1 MKRLITQLALLIA
14 VLCASIP
21 AHAYDYDYIVDGIY
35 YNVNKS
41 NRTAEVT
48 KGDEKYKGSINIP
61 ESITYEGSSYS
72 VTSIGE
78 YAFLGCDGLTSVT
91 IPNSV
96 TSIGEDA
103 FCNCIGLTSV
113 TIPNSVTSIGE
124 YAFGNC
130 SGLTSVT
137 IGNSVT
143 SIGDIAFYGC
153 SGLTSVTI
161 PNSVTSIGEYAFYGC
176 SGLTSVTF
184 NAEKCTEMGSSD
196 HPLFKKCTKLS
207 DLTIGE
213 KVTTIPAYAFY
224 GCSGL
229 TSVTIPNSVTSIGE
243 AAFYECSGLTSVTI
257 GNSVTSIGDIAFY
270 DCSGLTS
277 LTIPA
282 SVTSIENYVFSN
294 CLGLTSIVVDKGNV
308 NYDSRD
314 NCNAIIETATNTLIT
329 GCKNTIIPN
338 SVTSIGEYAF
348 FCCSGLTSVTIP
360 NSVTSIGKSAFSYCS
375 GLTSIVV
382 DKGNV
387 NYDSRNN
394 CNAIIETAT
403 NTLITGCKKTIIPN
417 SVTSIGEY
425 AFLGCDGLTSVTIPN
440 SVTSIGEDAFCN
452 CIGLTSVTIPNS
464 VTSIGGY
471 AFFNC
476 RGLTSVTIP
485 NSVTSIG
492 TYAFSFCRGLT
503 SVTCLAP
510 NPPVCGDYALTDI
523 DKSKCTL
530 YVLKESVNLYKIANQ
545 WKDFYNISEYD
556 GVDDITVDAD
566 DAETLYDVYNIQGMK
581 VGSGLRR
588 AEMSDALPHGIYI
601 LVSPN
606 ATRKEKI

>member
-21 AHAYDYDYIVDGIY
+21 AHAYDYIVDGIY

-48 KGDEKYKGSINIP
+48 KGDGKYKGSINIP

-72 VTSIGE
+72 VTSIGKS
-78 YAFLGCDGLTSVT
+78 AFRDCSGLTSVT

-96 TSIGEDA
+96 TSIGDYA
-103 FCNCIGLTSV
+103 FDDCSGLTSV
-113 TIPNSVTSIGE
+113 TIPNSVTSIGTF
-124 YAFGNC
+124 AFGDC

-137 IGNSVT
+137 IPNSVT
-143 SIGDIAFYGC
+143 SIGSGVFYGC

-161 PNSVTSIGEYAFYGC
+161 PNSVTSIGYGFFRDC
-176 SGLTSVTF
+176 TGLTSVTIP
-184 NAEKCTEMGSSD
+184 NSVTS
-196 HPLFKKCTKLS
+196 
-207 DLTIGE
+207 IGDY
-213 KVTTIPAYAFY
+213 VFCD
-224 GCSGL
+224 CSGL

-243 AAFYECSGLTSVTI
+243 FAFYGCSGLTSVTI
-257 GNSVTSIGDIAFY
+257 PSSVTIIGNYAFNS
-270 DCSGLTS
+270 CS
-277 LTIPA
+277 
-282 SVTSIENYVFSN
+282 
-294 CLGLTSIVVDKGNV
+294 GLTSIVVDKGNV
-308 NYDSRD
+308 TYDSRN

-348 FCCSGLTSVTIP
+348 RGCDGLTSVTIGNSVTSIGRSAFYGCSNLTSVTIP
-360 NSVTSIGKSAFSYCS
+360 NSVTSIGHSAFCDCS
-375 GLTSIVV
+375 GLTSV
-382 DKGNV
+382 
-387 NYDSRNN
+387 
-394 CNAIIETAT
+394 T
-403 NTLITGCKKTIIPN
+403 IPN

-425 AFLGCDGLTSVTIPN
+425 AFLGCDGLTSVTIGMSVTSIGHSAFSLCSGLTSIVVDENNTVFDSRNNCNAIIETATNTQITGCNSTIIPN
-440 SVTSIGEDAFCN
+440 SVTSIGESAFYN
-452 CIGLTSVTIPNS
+452 CSGLKV
-464 VTSIGGY
+464 
-471 AFFNC
+471 
-476 RGLTSVTIP
+476 L
-485 NSVTSIG
+485 
-492 TYAFSFCRGLT
+492 
-503 SVTCLAP
+503 TCLAP
-510 NPPVCGDYALTDI
+510 DPPACDINAFTGI

-530 YVLKESVNLYKIANQ
+530 YVIKESVNVYKIADQ

-566 DAETLYDVYNIQGMK
+566 DAATLYDVYNIQGVK
-581 VGSGLRR
+581 VAGGLRR

>member
-21 AHAYDYDYIVDGIY
+21 AHAYDYIVDGIY

-48 KGDEKYKGSINIP
+48 KGDGKYKGSINIP

-72 VTSIGE
+72 VTSIGSG
-78 YAFLGCDGLTSVT
+78 AFRYCRGLTSVT

-96 TSIGEDA
+96 TSIGEH
-103 FCNCIGLTSV
+103 
-113 TIPNSVTSIGE
+113 
-124 YAFGNC
+124 
-130 SGLTSVT
+130 
-137 IGNSVT
+137 
-143 SIGDIAFYGC
+143 AFYGC

-161 PNSVTSIGEYAFYGC
+161 PNSVTSIGASAF
-176 SGLTSVTF
+176 S
-184 NAEKCTEMGSSD
+184 
-196 HPLFKKCTKLS
+196 
-207 DLTIGE
+207 
-213 KVTTIPAYAFY
+213 

-229 TSVTIPNSVTSIGE
+229 TSVTIPNSVTSIG
-243 AAFYECSGLTSVTI
+243 T
-257 GNSVTSIGDIAFY
+257 
-270 DCSGLTS
+270 
-277 LTIPA
+277 
-282 SVTSIENYVFSN
+282 
-294 CLGLTSIVVDKGNV
+294 
-308 NYDSRD
+308 
-314 NCNAIIETATNTLIT
+314 
-329 GCKNTIIPN
+329 
-338 SVTSIGEYAF
+338 YAF
-348 FCCSGLTSVTIP
+348 KGCTGLTSVTIP
-360 NSVTSIGKSAFSYCS
+360 NSVTSIGDIAFFCCSGLTSVTIPSSVTSIGILAFSGCS

-403 NTLITGCKKTIIPN
+403 NKLITGCSSTIIPN

-425 AFLGCDGLTSVTIPN
+425 AFDGRTGLTSVTIPNSVTSIGDEAFSGCTGLTSVTIPNSVTSIGDGAFSSCRGLTSVTIGMSVTSIGKSAFSLCSGLTSIVVDENNTVFDSRNNCNAIIETATNTLITGCNSTIIPNSVTSIGSFAFYGSGLTSVTIPN
-440 SVTSIGEDAFCN
+440 SVTSIGEDAFGYCS
-452 CIGLTSVTIPNS
+452 GLTSVTIGNL
-464 VTSIGGY
+464 VTSIGED
-471 AFFNC
+471 AFYNC
-476 RGLTSVTIP
+476 SGLKV
-485 NSVTSIG
+485 
-492 TYAFSFCRGLT
+492 L
-503 SVTCLAP
+503 TCLAP
-510 NPPVCGDYALTDI
+510 NPPACDINAFTGI

-530 YVLKESVNLYKIANQ
+530 YVIKESVNLYKIANQ

-566 DAETLYDVYNIQGMK
+566 DAATLYDVYNIQGVK
-581 VGSGLRR
+581 VAGGLRR